1 VCYFLRKWRAI
12 PHKARI
18 GRTVANTTPV
28 AVGHVDVFVL
38 TIISK
43 PMGIKIAKSRSARAT
58 LTTFLELPLLD
69 GMYLRAMPIIAKIGT
84 IVPKRVSIGVV
95 NPVVFAVTI
104 WVMAIG
110 TRIATSNMLTAIP
123 TMVLPVAILVHG
135 LTFVM

>member
-1 VCYFLRKWRAI
+1 MRAI

-28 AVGHVDVFVL
+28 AVGQVDVFVL

-43 PMGIKIAKSRSARAT
+43 PMGIKIAKSRSPKAT

-84 IVPKRVSIGVV
+84 IVPKRVSIGAV
-95 NPVVFAVTI
+95 NPVVFAPTI
-104 WVMAIG
+104 SVMAIG
-110 TRIATSNMLTAIP
+110 TRIAQSNMLTAIP
-123 TMVLPVAILVHG
+123 TMLFPLAILVHG
-135 LTFVM
+135 LTFVV